1 MKQQAQS
8 LNTYFWNVGNDI
20 ADIRL
25 LAEGAVAL
33 YENDAVPLHHLGM
46 THDEQEAA
54 SAFDTIGTALYD
66 LRKRI
71 EEMQLFHLQET
82 VLQSTDRKTDKLD
95 TNRLLVEIRLAA

>member
-20 ADIRL
+20 ANIRL

-33 YENDAVPLHHLGM
+33 YENDAVPLHQLGM
-46 THDEQEAA
+46 IHDEQEAA

-71 EEMQLFHLQET
+71 EEMQLSHLHET
-82 VLQSTDRKTDKLD
+82 VQQSADRKTDK
-95 TNRLLVEIRLAA
+95 